1 MATDSDAIARE
12 RRITLHLDPEPL
24 AALGLFRGSKG
35 WNLLLSQMGVMIEEA
50 AETIEARLSPLAWE
64 YLELCAERSPAVL
77 LTAHRFPEIALSAIA
92 RDAMDRGGLH
102 QQVWQESPG
111 HHCGT
116 VLRILEHASAL
127 EVVAVLIALRH
138 RQECERCSRAAGH
151 WWTVASRQRCALLP
165 KTDVGDPVPVG
176 KSPGKKK

>member
-1 MATDSDAIARE
+1 MAAESDAIARE

-35 WNLLLSQMGVMIEEA
+35 WNLLLSQLGVLIEEA
-50 AETIEARLSPLAWE
+50 AETIESRLSPLAWE

-77 LTAHRFPEIALSAIA
+77 LAAHRFPEIALSAIA
-92 RDAMDRGGLH
+92 RDAMDRGQLH
-102 QQVWQESPG
+102 KQVWQESPG

-116 VLRILEHASAL
+116 LLRILEHASSL

-138 RQECERCSRAAGH
+138 RQECLRCSRAAGE
-151 WWTVASRQRCALLP
+151 WWTVAARQRCALLP
-165 KTDVGDPVPVG
+165 KTDVGDPPSPV
-176 KSPGKKK
+176 KPSARKK